1 MSDFK
6 KTAFTLTEVLLA
18 VGISAV
24 VATLTIGVVKHE
36 IVGYTNS
43 SMAYSAMNTLST
55 AVYDLAAKGCSANDM
70 KSEDD
75 AICAGTIGEA
85 SIGHI
90 SFSSTTSGGRG
101 FCDRL
106 VDEEFNTVNSDC
118 SQTASSDFDSATPN
132 FTAPN
137 GMRFFFSD
145 TGAVDSDGNPDP
157 CPIGYGHYT
166 VYVDIDGKGK
176 RTGTEN
182 VDVLKFYI
190 LMDGTVLPDP
200 DGIAANSTDYLKASV
215 RYIDSSNKYVYVL
228 EKVPYRQAV
237 CAAVN
242 DGTQPDAMFGMGSHN
257 YYCEAQVHYP
267 AVNMPVSPCGDT
279 ATCEVV
285 LEKPAI
291 LGN

>member
-1 MSDFK
+1 MSDFR

-55 AVYDLAAKGCSANDM
+55 AAYDLAATGCKDSELGKLCAANV
-70 KSEDD
+70 
-75 AICAGTIGEA
+75 GTDPRLPW
-85 SIGHI
+85 
-90 SFSSTTSGGRG
+90 TTSTDEKRG

-106 VDEEFNTVNSDC
+106 VDEEFNTVNANC
-118 SQTASSDFDSATPN
+118 SSTVSSDFNNATPN

-145 TGAVDSDGNPDP
+145 SDATDMDGNADP
-157 CPIGYGHYT
+157 CDEGHGHYT
-166 VYVDIDGKGK
+166 VYVDIDGSAK

-182 VDVLKFYI
+182 VDVLKFYV

-200 DGIAANSTDYLKASV
+200 DGVAANNTDYLKASV

-237 CAAVN
+237 CAAAASN
-242 DGTQPDAMFGMGSHN
+242 SDEADPGYMAGGGGLH
-257 YYCEAQVHYP
+257 YCGAQADYP
-267 AVNMPVSPCGDT
+267 AVSMPVSPCGDT
-279 ATCEVV
+279 AKCEVV